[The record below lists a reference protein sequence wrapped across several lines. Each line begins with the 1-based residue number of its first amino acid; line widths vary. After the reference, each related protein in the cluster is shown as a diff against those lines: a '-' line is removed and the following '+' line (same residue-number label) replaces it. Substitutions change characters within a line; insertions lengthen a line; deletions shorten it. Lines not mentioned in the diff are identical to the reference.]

1 MRVCA
6 CVRVRAARVRACLR
20 VCVCVCACVS
30 VSFTL
35 LLAECTL
42 SFFHIARVPPQAD
55 LSNGVKILW
64 DGRTRVYV
72 TAPSSLRGHTQGLCG
87 TFDNNQNND
96 LMTREHIVENNAN
109 RFGNSWKTQA
119 SCRDVPDVIPPS
131 PCETDVQRK
140 QQAKLM
146 CDKLLSDVFKRELLG
161 QSVCVCVIA
170 MFPFS

>member
-1 MRVCA
+1 MRECVCVPA
-6 CVRVRAARVRACLR
+6 
-20 VCVCVCACVS
+20 CVCVCTCACMS
-30 VSFTL
+30 LSFTL
-35 LLAECTL
+35 LLAERIL

-161 QSVCVCVIA
+161 QNVWLSHCHVP
-170 MFPFS
+170 MHPRRS